1 MRVCTLVKTIIISNS
16 IAGEHKFEIY
26 QCESEFYTDISK
38 KNTDGF
44 WVVIKD
50 EYGLTRA
57 LDVDDAAECC
67 IKYVEN
73 IELDIK
79 SSPII

>member
-1 MRVCTLVKTIIISNS
+1 MRVSTLEKTITISNS

-26 QCESEFYTDISK
+26 QCENEFYTDISK
-38 KNTDGF
+38 KNSDGF

-50 EYGLTRA
+50 EYGLTCA
-57 LDVDDAAECC
+57 LDVDDASECC

-73 IELDIK
+73 LEVDMK
-79 SSPII
+79 SSRIL

>member
-1 MRVCTLVKTIIISNS
+1 MRVCTLVKTIAISNS

-26 QCESEFYTDISK
+26 QCGNEFYTDISK
-38 KNTDGF
+38 KNSDGF

-57 LDVDDAAECC
+57 LDVDNAVECC
-67 IKYVEN
+67 IKHVEN
-73 IELDIK
+73 IEADMK
-79 SSPII
+79 SSPIL